1 VRSRAVRRIVS
12 TTVSALV
19 AVGLTGVGLGSAEAL
34 QAPEP
39 ICQTIHPA
47 SKSAAD
53 VRAAIGKLTSCL
65 AGLQKAADT
74 AGRTAQVA
82 DEHYLKATA
91 TASAAAK
98 RSTAADQ
105 VAAAA
110 TAKALKSRARAAVV
124 AANLAR
130 SSGADQAA
138 NLILDGGGAT
148 RVLYRVSR
156 MSQLSVQST
165 QIFTDA
171 KSDERTAKVLAAKAS
186 TAAASSQAAADAAKA
201 AFSDAKQ
208 KAKAAASVVAQQR
221 SRQHALQAQLAALTP
236 PPTVSST
243 ASRSSSSSPRS
254 VQVTSL
260 PSNASVAAQVLAFA
274 RAQIGDPYVFAA
286 AGPNA
291 WDCSGLTM
299 GAYAAAGIG
308 IGGHTATG
316 QYDLAASEGKL
327 VSYADRQPGDL
338 LFYTD
343 GGGDMYH
350 VTIYSG
356 NGNMIEAPYEGQ
368 NVREVP
374 VRSYQLVGEVARFA
388 G

>member
-1 VRSRAVRRIVS
+1 VPSRATRRIVS
-12 TTVSALV
+12 TTVTALV
-19 AVGLTGVGLGSAEAL
+19 AVSLAGVGFGSAVA
-34 QAPEP
+34 APSPQPACES
-39 ICQTIHPA
+39 IHPA

-53 VRAAIGKLTSCL
+53 VRKAVDTLTSCV
-65 AGLQKAADT
+65 AGLQKSADA

-82 DEHYLKATA
+82 DEHYLKAKAAADLASKQYDAAQA
-91 TASAAAK
+91 TA
-98 RSTAADQ
+98 D
-105 VAAAA
+105 AA
-110 TAKALKSRARAAVV
+110 TEKALKSRARAAVV

-130 SSGADQAA
+130 SGTADQAA
-138 NLILDGGGAT
+138 GVLLAGGGAT

-165 QIFTDA
+165 QIFSDA
-171 KSDERTAKVLAAKAS
+171 KADEHTAKVLETKAS
-186 TAAASSQAAADAAKA
+186 TAAATAQSAADSTKAAFETAKQQAKAAKA
-201 AFSDAKQ
+201 
-208 KAKAAASVVAQQR
+208 VVNAQR
-221 SRQHALQAQLAALTP
+221 SRQQALQAELAALEP
-236 PPTVSST
+236 KPSGGSG
-243 ASRSSSSSPRS
+243 SSSGSGAS
-254 VQVTSL
+254 QLANL
-260 PSNASVAAQVLAFA
+260 PANASVAAKVIAFA

-299 GAYAAAGIG
+299 GAYSAAGIG
-308 IGGHTATG
+308 IGGHSATA

-327 VSYADRQPGDL
+327 VSYANRQPGDL

-368 NVREVP
+368 DVREVP
-374 VRSYQLVGEVARFA
+374 VRDYQLVGQVARFS

>member
-1 VRSRAVRRIVS
+1 VRTIAVRRIVS
-12 TTVSALV
+12 TTVTALV
-19 AVGLTGVGLGSAEAL
+19 AVGLTGFGLGSAQAL

-39 ICQTIHPA
+39 VCQTIHPA
-47 SKSAAD
+47 SKNAAD
-53 VRAAIGKLTSCL
+53 VRAAIGKLSSCL
-65 AGLQKAADT
+65 DGLQKASDA

-82 DEHYLKATA
+82 DEHYLKAKA
-91 TASAAAK
+91 SSAASAARYA
-98 RSTAADQ
+98 TAQ
-105 VAAAA
+105 RVAAAA

-165 QIFTDA
+165 QIFHDA
-171 KSDERTAKVLAAKAS
+171 KSDEHTAAVLAAKAS
-186 TAAASSQAAADAAKA
+186 NAAVSAQHAAGTAKA
-201 AFSDAKQ
+201 AFTDAKQ

-221 SRQHALQAQLAALTP
+221 SRQRSLQAELTALEAPKPSASGGSSGSGSSVHLAN
-236 PPTVSST
+236 
-243 ASRSSSSSPRS
+243 
-254 VQVTSL
+254 L
-260 PSNASVAAQVLAFA
+260 PANASVAARVIAFA
-274 RAQIGDPYVFAA
+274 RSQIGDPYVFAA
-286 AGPNA
+286 AGPSA

-299 GAYAAAGIG
+299 AAYGAAGIG
-308 IGGHTATG
+308 IGGHSATA

-327 VSYADRQPGDL
+327 VSYSNRQPGDL

-350 VTIYSG
+350 VTVYSG

-374 VRSYQLVGEVARFA
+374 VRGYQLVGQVARFS